1 MSALPDFEKIHPSLW
16 RGSQLAR
23 TAGRVV
29 DTGYERLSAE
39 LPGGG
44 WPLSALVELLTS
56 GSGIGEL
63 RILRPALASLAQR
76 PIALIQPPQVPNMH
90 AFAYLGIDP
99 SRLLWIS
106 PKKTADSLWAAEQIL
121 RAGSFGAVLFWQQHI
136 RGESLRRLSL
146 AAQSNETLFVLLRPL
161 ASAQDSSPASLR
173 LALRPAENGVEVEV
187 VKRKG
192 PIGNGSFVVP
202 VSPAPSLVSPFAR
215 RSRRLLVRQA
225 DTSLTVTPAD
235 VSAP

>member
-23 TAGRVV
+23 TAGRVI
-29 DTGYERLSAE
+29 DTGYKALSAE

-44 WPLSALVELLTS
+44 WPISALIELLTAQ
-56 GSGIGEL
+56 SGIGEL
-63 RILRPALASLAQR
+63 RILRPALASVANKS
-76 PIALIQPPQVPNMH
+76 IALIQPPQVPNMH
-90 AFAYLGIDP
+90 AFAYMGIDP
-99 SRLLWIS
+99 AKLVWIS
-106 PKKTADSLWAAEQIL
+106 PEKSADSLWAAEQIL

-136 RGESLRRLSL
+136 RSESLRRLTL
-146 AAQSNETLFVLLRPL
+146 AAQSNETLFVLMRPL

-173 LALRPAENGVEVEV
+173 LALRPAENGVAVEV
-187 VKRKG
+187 IKRKG

-202 VSPAPSLVSPFAR
+202 VGPAPSLISPFAR
-215 RSRRLLVRQA
+215 RSRKLFVREPGK
-225 DTSLTVTPAD
+225 STVITPAD